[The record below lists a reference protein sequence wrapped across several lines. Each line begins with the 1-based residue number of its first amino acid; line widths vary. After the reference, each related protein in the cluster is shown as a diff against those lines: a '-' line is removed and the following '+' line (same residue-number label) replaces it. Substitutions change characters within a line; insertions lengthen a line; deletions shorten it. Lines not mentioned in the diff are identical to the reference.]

1 MTDSIRIQAALAVI
15 SDKKIL
21 LVPHYNTNI
30 EPRLWYIPGG
40 AVNFGELLQ
49 AAAAREFSEETGL
62 QASVGQMI
70 DVYELL
76 RPEKSWHSITITFM
90 GYLVGGLLSAEANP
104 YGDKSPQWFSQEE
117 LHKVPH
123 HTTKAVEKAFALV
136 QGEE

>member
-1 MTDSIRIQAALAVI
+1 MTDNIRIRAALAVI
-15 SDKKIL
+15 ADKKIL
-21 LVPHYNTNI
+21 LVPHYNTDVA
-30 EPRLWYIPGG
+30 PHLWYIPGG

-49 AAAAREFSEETGL
+49 EAAAREFSEETGL

-76 RPEKSWHSITITFM
+76 RPEKPWHSITITFM
-90 GYLVGGLLSAEANP
+90 GHLVGGLLSAEANQ
-104 YGDKSPQWFSQEE
+104 YGDKTPQWFSQKE
-117 LHKVPH
+117 LQKVPH